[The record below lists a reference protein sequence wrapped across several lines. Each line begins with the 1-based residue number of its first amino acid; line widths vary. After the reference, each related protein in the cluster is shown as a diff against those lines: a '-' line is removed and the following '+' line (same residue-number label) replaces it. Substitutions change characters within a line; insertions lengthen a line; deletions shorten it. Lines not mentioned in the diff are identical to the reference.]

1 MVVLRLKGVMV
12 TKEET
17 VREKDFLA
25 TLRTILE
32 TYEEIAATRM
42 ARIRSS
48 VLAGRDFLLEINAI
62 FQQVKSSYKA
72 RIELLMKQKKI
83 KDPSKL
89 TFIKRNGKTLYVL
102 VSANTGL
109 YGDIIKK
116 TYDVF
121 IDNLKKMPGDI
132 VILGKLG
139 LEIFKA
145 DKVSLPY
152 AYFDFP
158 DNKID
163 NEILKKIVEH
173 IIQYEKVLV
182 FYEQFNTVISQ
193 SPIVTN
199 ISGDPLPW
207 EQAGPHAKYFF
218 EPSLEKI
225 MEFFEKEIFGSIFQ
239 QTIFESELAKFAARM
254 VSLDFASENTKN
266 RLKQVTIE
274 ANRIK
279 HQEDNKRQM
288 EKFASMRL
296 WK

>member
-1 MVVLRLKGVMV
+1 MI
-12 TKEET
+12 TKKEI
-17 VREKDFLA
+17 VREIDFLN
-25 TLRTILE
+25 TLQTILE

-42 ARIRSS
+42 ARIRTS
-48 VLAGRDFLLEINAI
+48 VLGSRDFLLEINAI
-62 FQQVKSSYKA
+62 FQQVKSSYQA
-72 RIELLMKQKKI
+72 AIERLLKKKKI
-83 KDPSKL
+83 KDASKL
-89 TFIKRNGKTLYVL
+89 TFVKRNGKTLYIF

-121 IDNLKKMPGDI
+121 IDNLKKTPGDV
-132 VILGKLG
+132 VIMGKLG
-139 LEIFKA
+139 VEIFKA
-145 DKVSLPY
+145 DKVSIPY
-152 AYFDFP
+152 TYFDFP

-163 NEILKKIVEH
+163 NSILKKITEH

-207 EQAGPHAKYFF
+207 EKGGLQAKYFF
-218 EPSLEKI
+218 EPSLQKI

-254 VSLDFASENTKN
+254 VSLDYASTNTKD
-266 RLKQVTIE
+266 RLKQVVL
-274 ANRIK
+274 AKNRIK
-279 HQEDNKRQM
+279 HQEDNKKQL

-296 WK
+296 WRK

>member
-1 MVVLRLKGVMV
+1 MI
-12 TKEET
+12 TKKET
-17 VREKDFLA
+17 VREIDFLN
-25 TLRTILE
+25 TLQTILE

-42 ARIRSS
+42 ARIRTS
-48 VLAGRDFLLEINAI
+48 VLASRDFLLEINAI
-62 FQQVKSSYKA
+62 FQQVKFSY
-72 RIELLMKQKKI
+72 RTTIETYMKKKKI

-89 TFIKRNGKTLYVL
+89 TFIKRNGKTLYVF

-121 IDNLKKMPGDI
+121 IDNLKKTPADV

-139 LEIFKA
+139 VEIFKA
-145 DKVSLPY
+145 DKVSIPY
-152 AYFDFP
+152 TYFDFP

-163 NEILKKIVEH
+163 NAIIQKIVAH
-173 IIQYEKVLV
+173 IIQYENVLV

-207 EQAGPHAKYFF
+207 EKGGPTAKYFF
-218 EPSLEKI
+218 EPSLQKI

-239 QTIFESELAKFAARM
+239 QTVFESEFAKFAARM
-254 VSLDFASENTKN
+254 VSLDYASSNTKD
-266 RLKQVTIE
+266 RLKQVIL
-274 ANRIK
+274 AKNRIK
-279 HQEDNKRQM
+279 HQEDNKRQL
-288 EKFASMRL
+288 EKFASMKL

>member
-1 MVVLRLKGVMV
+1 MI
-12 TKEET
+12 TKKEII
-17 VREKDFLA
+17 REIDFLNV
-25 TLRTILE
+25 LQTILE

-42 ARIRSS
+42 ARIRTS
-48 VLAGRDFLLEINAI
+48 VLGSRDFLLEINAI
-62 FQQVKSSYKA
+62 FQQVKSSYQTA
-72 RIELLMKQKKI
+72 IELYMKKKKI

-89 TFIKRNGKTLYVL
+89 TFVKRNGKTLYVF

-121 IDNLKKMPGDI
+121 IDNLKKIPGDI

-139 LEIFKA
+139 VEIFKA
-145 DKVSLPY
+145 DKVAIPY
-152 AYFDFP
+152 TYFDFP

-163 NEILKKIVEH
+163 NNILKKITQH

-193 SPIVTN
+193 SPIITN

-207 EQAGPHAKYFF
+207 EKGGPQAKYFF

-254 VSLDFASENTKN
+254 VSLDYASSNTKD
-266 RLKQVTIE
+266 RLKQVI
-274 ANRIK
+274 AQKNRIK
-279 HQEDNKRQM
+279 HQEDNKRQL

>member
-1 MVVLRLKGVMV
+1 MF
-12 TKEET
+12 TKKET
-17 VREKDFLA
+17 VREIDFLN
-25 TLRTILE
+25 TLKEILE

-42 ARIRSS
+42 ARIRTS
-48 VLAGRDFLLEINAI
+48 VLGSRDFLLEINAI
-62 FQQVKSSYKA
+62 FQQVKSSYQA
-72 RIELLMKQKKI
+72 QIEMLMRKKKI
-83 KDPSKL
+83 KDPTKL
-89 TFIKRNGKTLYVL
+89 TFIKRNGKTLYIF

-121 IDNLKKMPGDI
+121 IDNLKKSPGDV

-139 LEIFKA
+139 VEIFKA
-145 DKVSLPY
+145 DKVAIPY
-152 AYFDFP
+152 TYFDFP

-163 NEILKKIVEH
+163 NAILKKITDH

-207 EQAGPHAKYFF
+207 EKGGLPAKYFF
-218 EPSLEKI
+218 EPSLQKI

-239 QTIFESELAKFAARM
+239 QTVFESELAKFAARM
-254 VSLDFASENTKN
+254 VSLDYATDNTKDGL
-266 RLKQVTIE
+266 REVILQK
-274 ANRIK
+274 NRIK
-279 HQEDNKRQM
+279 HQEDNKRQL
-288 EKFASMRL
+288 EKFASMKL

>member
-1 MVVLRLKGVMV
+1 MV
-12 TKEET
+12 TKKET
-17 VREKDFLA
+17 VREIDFLN
-25 TLRTILE
+25 TLKEILE

-42 ARIRSS
+42 ARIRTS
-48 VLAGRDFLLEINAI
+48 VLGSRDFLLEINAI
-62 FQQVKSSYKA
+62 FQQVKSSYQA
-72 RIELLMKQKKI
+72 QIEMFMRKKKI
-83 KDPSKL
+83 KDPTKL
-89 TFIKRNGKTLYVL
+89 TFIKRNGKTLYIF

-121 IDNLKKMPGDI
+121 IDNLKKAPGDV

-139 LEIFKA
+139 VEIFKA
-145 DKVSLPY
+145 DKVAIPY
-152 AYFDFP
+152 TYFDFP

-163 NEILKKIVEH
+163 NAILKKITDH

-207 EQAGPHAKYFF
+207 EKGGPQAKYFF

-254 VSLDFASENTKN
+254 VSLDYATDNTKD
-266 RLKQVTIE
+266 RLREVILQK
-274 ANRIK
+274 NRIK
-279 HQEDNKRQM
+279 HQEDNKRQL
-288 EKFASMRL
+288 EKFASMKL

>member
-1 MVVLRLKGVMV
+1 MI
-12 TKEET
+12 TKKET
-17 VREKDFLA
+17 VREKDFLL
-25 TLRTILE
+25 TLHTILE

-48 VLAGRDFLLEINAI
+48 VLASRDFLLEINAI
-62 FQQVKSSYKA
+62 FQQVKSSYKNQIA
-72 RIELLMKQKKI
+72 LYMRKKKI
-83 KDPSKL
+83 KDPKKL
-89 TFIKRNGKTLYVL
+89 TFITRNGKTLYVF

-121 IDNLKKMPGDI
+121 AANLKKEPGDI

-139 LEIFKA
+139 AEMFKSEKISA
-145 DKVSLPY
+145 PIT
-152 AYFDFP
+152 YFDFP

-163 NEILKKIVEH
+163 NNIVKKIVEH
-173 IIQYEKVLV
+173 IIQYERVLV
-182 FYEQFNTVISQ
+182 FYEQFNNVVSQ

-207 EQAGPHAKYFF
+207 EQAGPQAKYFF

-274 ANRIK
+274 GNRIK

>member
-1 MVVLRLKGVMV
+1 MI
-12 TKEET
+12 TKKEI
-17 VREKDFLA
+17 VREIDFLNI
-25 TLRTILE
+25 LHTILE

-42 ARIRSS
+42 ARIRTS
-48 VLAGRDFLLEINAI
+48 VLGSRDFLLEINAI
-62 FQQVKSSYKA
+62 FQQVKSSYQA
-72 RIELLMKQKKI
+72 QIELLMKKKKI
-83 KDPSKL
+83 KDPAKL
-89 TFIKRNGKTLYVL
+89 TFVKRNGKTLYVF

-121 IDNLKKMPGDI
+121 VDNLKKTPGDV
-132 VILGKLG
+132 VIIGKLG
-139 LEIFKA
+139 VEIFKA
-145 DKVSLPY
+145 DKVSIPY
-152 AYFDFP
+152 TYFDFP

-163 NEILKKIVEH
+163 NAILQKITQH

-182 FYEQFNTVISQ
+182 FYEQFNTVVSQ

-207 EQAGPHAKYFF
+207 EKGGPVSKYFF

-254 VSLDFASENTKN
+254 VSLDFASDNTKN
-266 RLKQVTIE
+266 RLKQVTL
-274 ANRIK
+274 AKNRIK
-279 HQEDNKRQM
+279 HQEENKRQL

>member
-1 MVVLRLKGVMV
+1 MI
-12 TKEET
+12 TKKEII
-17 VREKDFLA
+17 READFLVI
-25 TLRTILE
+25 LSTILE

-48 VLAGRDFLLEINAI
+48 VLASRDFLLELNSI

-72 RIELLMKQKKI
+72 RIDLLMQKKKI

-89 TFIKRNGKTLYVL
+89 TFIKRNGKTLYIF

-121 IDNLKKMPGDI
+121 IDNLKKEPSDI

-139 LEIFKA
+139 LEVFKA

-152 AYFDFP
+152 TYFDFP

-163 NEILKKIVEH
+163 NIILKKIVEH

-182 FYEQFNTVISQ
+182 FYEQFNSVISQ
-193 SPIVTN
+193 SPIVTS

-207 EQAGPHAKYFF
+207 EKGGPPARYFF

-225 MEFFEKEIFGSIFQ
+225 MEFFEKEIFASIFQ
-239 QTIFESELAKFAARM
+239 QTVFESELAKFAARM
-254 VSLDFASENTKN
+254 VSLDFASDNTKN
-266 RLKQVTIE
+266 RLKQVIL
-274 ANRIK
+274 AKNRIK
-279 HQEDNKRQM
+279 HQEDNKRQL
-288 EKFASMRL
+288 EKFASMKL
-296 WK
+296 WR

>member
-1 MVVLRLKGVMV
+1 MI
-12 TKEET
+12 TKKET
-17 VREKDFLA
+17 IREIDFLK
-25 TLRTILE
+25 TLQTILE

-42 ARIRSS
+42 ARIRTS
-48 VLAGRDFLLEINAI
+48 VLASRDFLLEINAI
-62 FQQVKSSYKA
+62 FQQVKSSYTSA
-72 RIELLMKQKKI
+72 IEQLLKKKKI

-89 TFIKRNGKTLYVL
+89 TFIKRNGKTLYVF

-121 IDNLKKMPGDI
+121 VDNLKKAPADV
-132 VILGKLG
+132 VIIGKLG
-139 LEIFKA
+139 VEVFKA
-145 DKVSLPY
+145 DKVSIPY
-152 AYFDFP
+152 IYFNFP

-163 NEILKKIVEH
+163 NEILKKITQH
-173 IIQYEKVLV
+173 IIQYEQVLV

-207 EQAGPHAKYFF
+207 DKGGPTAKYFF
-218 EPSLEKI
+218 EPSLQKI

-254 VSLDFASENTKN
+254 VSLDFASSNTKT
-266 RLKQVTIE
+266 RLKQVIL
-274 ANRIK
+274 AMQRIK
-279 HQEDNKRQM
+279 HQEDNKRQL

>member
-1 MVVLRLKGVMV
+1 MV
-12 TKEET
+12 TKKEII
-17 VREKDFLA
+17 READFLV

-42 ARIRSS
+42 ARIRTS
-48 VLAGRDFLLEINAI
+48 VLGSRDFLLEINAI
-62 FQQVKSSYKA
+62 FQQVKSSYRDQIK
-72 RIELLMKQKKI
+72 IYMKQKKI

-89 TFIKRNGKTLYVL
+89 TFVKRNGKTLYVFI
-102 VSANTGL
+102 SANTGL
-109 YGDIIKK
+109 YGDTIKK

-121 IDNLKKMPGDI
+121 IDNLKKTPGDV
-132 VILGKLG
+132 VIMGKLG

-145 DKVSLPY
+145 DKVSIPY
-152 AYFDFP
+152 TYFDFP
-158 DNKID
+158 DNKVD
-163 NEILKKIVEH
+163 NAILKKITEY

-207 EQAGPHAKYFF
+207 EKGGSPAKYFF
-218 EPSLEKI
+218 EPSLQKI

-254 VSLDFASENTKN
+254 VSLDYASENTKD
-266 RLKQVTIE
+266 RLRQVVL
-274 ANRIK
+274 AKNRII
-279 HQEDNKRQM
+279 HQENNKRQL
-288 EKFASMRL
+288 EKFASMKL

>member
-1 MVVLRLKGVMV
+1 MV
-12 TKEET
+12 TKKELTRET
-17 VREKDFLA
+17 EFLA

-48 VLAGRDFLLEINAI
+48 VLASRDFLLEINAI
-62 FQQVKSSYKA
+62 FQQVKSSYKTQ
-72 RIELLMKQKKI
+72 IDLLMKQKKV

-89 TFIKRNGKTLYVL
+89 TFINRNGKTLYVFI
-102 VSANTGL
+102 SANTGL
-109 YGDIIKK
+109 YGEIIRR

-121 IDNLKKMPGDI
+121 IETFKKTPGDI

-139 LEIFKA
+139 LEIFNSEGTKTP
-145 DKVSLPY
+145 VT
-152 AYFDFP
+152 YFEFP
-158 DNKID
+158 DNKMD
-163 NEILKKIVEH
+163 DVILKKIVEH

-182 FYEQFNTVISQ
+182 FYEQFNNVISQ

-207 EQAGPHAKYFF
+207 EKGGPQAHYFF

-239 QTIFESELAKFAARM
+239 QTVFESELAKFAARM
-254 VSLDFASENTKN
+254 VSLDFASENTKTK
-266 RLKQVTIE
+266 LKQVTM
-274 ANRIK
+274 AKNRIK
-279 HQEDNKRQM
+279 HQEDNKRQL
-288 EKFASMRL
+288 EKFASMKL

>member
-1 MVVLRLKGVMV
+1 MV
-12 TKEET
+12 TKKELTKEA
-17 VREKDFLA
+17 EFL
-25 TLRTILE
+25 TILRTILE

-42 ARIRSS
+42 ASIRSS
-48 VLAGRDFLLEINAI
+48 VLNSRDFLLEINAI
-62 FQQVKSSYKA
+62 FQQVKTSYKA
-72 RIELLMKQKKI
+72 QIEELMRDKKI

-89 TFIKRNGKTLYVL
+89 TFIKRNGKTLYVF

-109 YGDIIKK
+109 YGDIIRK

-121 IDNLKKMPGDI
+121 INSIKKEPGDVAI
-132 VILGKLG
+132 IGKLG
-139 LEIFKA
+139 LEMFKA
-145 DKVSLPY
+145 DRTSAPVS
-152 AYFDFP
+152 YFDCP
-158 DNKID
+158 DNRID
-163 NEILKKIVEH
+163 SEILKKIVEH
-173 IIQYEKVLV
+173 IIQYERVLV

-193 SPIVTN
+193 SPIITS

-207 EQAGPHAKYFF
+207 EKRENPPVKYFF
-218 EPSLEKI
+218 EPSLQKI

-266 RLKQVTIE
+266 RLKQVIL
-274 ANRIK
+274 AAARIK
-279 HQEDNKRQM
+279 HQESNKRQL

>member
-1 MVVLRLKGVMV
+1 MI
-12 TKEET
+12 TKKEIVKEI
-17 VREKDFLA
+17 DFLN
-25 TLRTILE
+25 TLQTILE

-42 ARIRSS
+42 ARIRTS
-48 VLAGRDFLLEINAI
+48 VLGSRDFLLEINAI
-62 FQQVKSSYKA
+62 FQQVKSSYKS

-89 TFIKRNGKTLYVL
+89 TFIKRNGKTLYVF

-121 IDNLKKMPGDI
+121 VDNLKKTPGDV
-132 VILGKLG
+132 VIMGKLG
-139 LEIFKA
+139 VEIFKA
-145 DKVSLPY
+145 DKIAIPY
-152 AYFDFP
+152 TYFEFP

-163 NEILKKIVEH
+163 NAILKKITEH

-193 SPIVTN
+193 SPIVTS

-207 EQAGPHAKYFF
+207 EKGGPVTKYFF
-218 EPSLEKI
+218 EPTLEKI
-225 MEFFEKEIFGSIFQ
+225 MEFFEKEIFSSIFQ

-254 VSLDFASENTKN
+254 VSLDFASSNTKN
-266 RLKQVTIE
+266 RLRQVIRE
-274 ANRIK
+274 NNRIK
-279 HQEDNKRQM
+279 HQEANKRQL